1 MKDLK
6 KGGLLEGKVDP
17 FVQAYLLPGGYK
29 QEKTK
34 TVKSNS
40 NPLFNETFVYQVIRL
55 LAKNNKKKTQ
65 LYSCRY
71 LWLM

>member
-17 FVQAYLLPGGYK
+17 FVQAYLLPGSYK

-55 LAKNNKKKTQ
+55 LAKNNKKKQ